1 MIILSSVWVWQREKD
16 KKVERWKNFIIIYII
31 CWYSLYYFNKLY
43 VKIETEYQVSCK
55 MRW

>member
-31 CWYSLYYFNKLY
+31 CQYSLYYFNKLY